1 MVQQVNKPT
10 STREDVGSIP
20 DLAQCIKELALP
32 QAVVQ
37 VTDMALIWCGC
48 GISLQQLQLDL

>member
-48 GISLQQLQLDL
+48 GISLQL